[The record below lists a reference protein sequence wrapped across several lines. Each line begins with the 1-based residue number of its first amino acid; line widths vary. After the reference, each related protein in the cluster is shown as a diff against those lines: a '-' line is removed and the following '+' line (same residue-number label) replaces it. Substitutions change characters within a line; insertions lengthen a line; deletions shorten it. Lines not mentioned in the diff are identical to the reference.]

1 MYAAIDTSK
10 VRCLNESE
18 FGACLHPFKP
28 YSRRRE
34 AEPRLDSH
42 DDDPELLLFVPF
54 TRVVKLKS
62 INIIGGHAG
71 EGTAPTKIKL
81 FMNRDDVDFVNCREL
96 PAAQELELVANAASM
111 GDGGGIDY
119 PLKVSKFQNVDSLTI
134 FFSENG
140 GHDVTSVSYVGF
152 KGEVTTARHGVVECV
167 YESAPQAA
175 DHKQDAGESLMPDV
189 SGN

>member
-1 MYAAIDTSK
+1 
-10 VRCLNESE
+10 
-18 FGACLHPFKP
+18 
-28 YSRRRE
+28 
-34 AEPRLDSH
+34 
-42 DDDPELLLFVPF
+42 
-54 TRVVKLKS
+54 
-62 INIIGGHAG
+62 
-71 EGTAPTKIKL
+71 
-81 FMNRDDVDFVNCREL
+81 MNRDDVDFVNCREL

>member
-1 MYAAIDTSK
+1 MDSTLLAALRVSCPERGGTEPPALPPSSSLVPPPLTPLPTPSFLYSDHEAEDPDGQSMYAAIDTSK

-18 FGACLHPFKP
+18 LGACLHPFKP

-81 FMNRDDVDFVNCREL
+81 
-96 PAAQELELVANAASM
+96 
-111 GDGGGIDY
+111 
-119 PLKVSKFQNVDSLTI
+119 
-134 FFSENG
+134 
-140 GHDVTSVSYVGF
+140 
-152 KGEVTTARHGVVECV
+152 
-167 YESAPQAA
+167 
-175 DHKQDAGESLMPDV
+175 
-189 SGN
+189 

>member
-1 MYAAIDTSK
+1 MRTSD
-10 VRCLNESE
+10 VVAL
-18 FGACLHPFKP
+18 LPFLVL
-28 YSRRRE
+28 S
-34 AEPRLDSH
+34 L
-42 DDDPELLLFVPF
+42 LLLFPCHSFVYPIL
-54 TRVVKLKS
+54 TPLS
-62 INIIGGHAG
+62 
-71 EGTAPTKIKL
+71 
-81 FMNRDDVDFVNCREL
+81 FMNRDDIDFSNCGEL

-134 FFSENG
+134 FFSENEG
-140 GHDVTSVSYVGF
+140 SDVTSVSYVGF

-175 DHKQDAGESLMPDV
+175 DHKQDAGEFLLPDV

>member
-1 MYAAIDTSK
+1 MFGPFHIAASLPPSVLLSPTLLI
-10 VRCLNESE
+10 LI
-18 FGACLHPFKP
+18 
-28 YSRRRE
+28 
-34 AEPRLDSH
+34 
-42 DDDPELLLFVPF
+42 LLFFLPRRF
-54 TRVVKLKS
+54 
-62 INIIGGHAG
+62 I
-71 EGTAPTKIKL
+71 
-81 FMNRDDVDFVNCREL
+81 NRDDVDFSNCREL
-96 PAAQELELVANAASM
+96 PAVQELELVADAASM

-140 GHDVTSVSYVGF
+140 GGDVTSVSYVGF

-175 DHKQDAGESLMPDV
+175 DHKQDAGEYLMPDV

>member
-1 MYAAIDTSK
+1 VCLQHVDGGGWRGLDLISGLCVLLGIEAIQSYHCLPPSIPLMLPIPLFLYSDHEAEDPDGQSMYAAIDTSK

-18 FGACLHPFKP
+18 LGACRHPFKP

-71 EGTAPTKIKL
+71 EGTAPTKINL
-81 FMNRDDVDFVNCREL
+81 
-96 PAAQELELVANAASM
+96 
-111 GDGGGIDY
+111 
-119 PLKVSKFQNVDSLTI
+119 
-134 FFSENG
+134 
-140 GHDVTSVSYVGF
+140 
-152 KGEVTTARHGVVECV
+152 
-167 YESAPQAA
+167 
-175 DHKQDAGESLMPDV
+175 
-189 SGN
+189 